1 MRLRRQYL
9 TRNDCFLAG
18 RIITPR
24 GVMIHSTGAD
34 NPRVSR
40 YVPGNEELGRNSS
53 GNHWDRPGLDK
64 CVHAFV
70 GRFAGGEVGIVQTLP
85 WDCRGWHCGRGPLG
99 SGNDTHIGFEL
110 CEDDLAD
117 KDYFRAVY
125 AQAAELTAALCRR
138 FRLDPL
144 ADGVVL
150 AHAEGARR
158 GIASDHG
165 DPLNWLSRFGVTM
178 DDFRR
183 DTAARMEETTV
194 TQEQF
199 DAMLADWLR
208 RQGEQPADSWAA
220 PLLERAKAAGITD
233 GTRPRS
239 FATRQEAAAMVLAA
253 QKLKDK

>member
-1 MRLRRQYL
+1 MSIPCCTSLL
-9 TRNDCFLAG
+9 LLS
-18 RIITPR
+18 P
-24 GVMIHSTGAD
+24 S
-34 NPRVSR
+34 
-40 YVPGNEELGRNSS
+40 
-53 GNHWDRPGLDK
+53 K
-64 CVHAFV
+64 
-70 GRFAGGEVGIVQTLP
+70 
-85 WDCRGWHCGRGPLG
+85 
-99 SGNDTHIGFEL
+99 
-110 CEDDLAD
+110 
-117 KDYFRAVY
+117 
-125 AQAAELTAALCRR
+125 
-138 FRLDPL
+138 PL
-144 ADGVVL
+144 AL
-150 AHAEGARR
+150 PGARR